1 MEKLLGMVVARGMTS
16 LDRRALEITLTV
28 PLRLDISE
36 KSYPRDV
43 IDLHLMIYHV
53 PGYCPG

>member
-36 KSYPRDV
+36 KSYPRDI
-43 IDLHLMIYHV
+43 IDLL
-53 PGYCPG
+53 

>member
-1 MEKLLGMVVARGMTS
+1 MTS
-16 LDRRALEITLTV
+16 LDGRALEITLTV

-43 IDLHLMIYHV
+43 KDLYLIIYHA